1 MPSNDNR
8 NNLQQV
14 IRKWVDEKQADDE
27 LDMWISDSLITAM
40 TTAAW
45 AVLEESRETQQWL
58 KAQGY
63 MNDD

>member
-1 MPSNDNR
+1 MSSNDNR
-8 NNLQQV
+8 NNLQQM
-14 IRKWVDEKQADDE
+14 IRKWVDGKQANDE
-27 LDMWISDSLITAM
+27 LDMWVSDSLITAM
-40 TTAAW
+40 TDAAW

>member
-8 NNLQQV
+8 NSLQQV
-14 IRKWVDEKQADDE
+14 IQEWVDGKQADDE

-45 AVLEESRETQQWL
+45 AVLEESREMQQWL